1 MLKRRLCEAVFQWE
15 LRCDGPFL
23 IADGRYSQKEV
34 MKPYENNREEKKRRG
49 GWYPD
54 KFFINRE
61 EPEKMIGRIRDSQS
75 SPPNGKWGFYVPGT
89 SIRGPFRALAERI
102 IRSLLPEDAPPHLTA
117 CNPFEQKNKKDIGCS
132 KRLEKEENNGSK
144 YATACSACKL
154 FGCAG
159 LASRISF
166 TDAGIIG
173 NYKSVYRDMIG
184 IDRFTGGVFKGD
196 DGSGG
201 ANMRYHVLEN
211 TKFTTTVT
219 VVNFEL
225 WQLGLLAYIFRD
237 FKQGLVPIGFG
248 KTKGFGQVKGEITE
262 IILTYPVIP
271 TQIEHMGSLMS
282 SATERDHY
290 GIHICESPSFEEYFD
305 SRDDGLSLYHS
316 VAVTNIT
323 AFWDKVAPLFNEH
336 VSDLRHRTKEYE
348 HQAKEK
354 VT

>member
-15 LRCDGPFL
+15 LTCEGPLL

-34 MKPYENNREEKKRRG
+34 MKPYERNREEKKRRG

-61 EPEKMIGRIRDSQS
+61 EPEKMISRVRDSQS
-75 SPPNGKWGFYVPGT
+75 SPPKSKWGFYIPGT

-102 IRSLLPEDAPPHLTA
+102 IRSLLPENAPPHLTA
-117 CNPFEQKNKKDIGCS
+117 CNPFEQKDKKDLGCS

-144 YATACSACKL
+144 YASACSACKL

-159 LASRISF
+159 LASRICF
-166 TDAGIIG
+166 TDADIKS
-173 NYKSVYRDMIG
+173 YESVYRDMIG

-196 DGSGG
+196 DRSGG

-211 TKFTTTVT
+211 TTFATTVT

-225 WQLGLLAYIFRD
+225 WQIGLLAYIFRD
-237 FKQGLVPIGFG
+237 FEQKLVPIGYG
-248 KTKGFGQVKGEITE
+248 KTKGFGQVKGKITE
-262 IILTYPVIP
+262 IMLTYTIIP

-282 SATERDHY
+282 SATERDY
-290 GIHICESPSFEEYFD
+290 YDISTCEAPSFNHFEVKEN
-305 SRDDGLSLYHS
+305 DGLSLYQS
-316 VAVTNIT
+316 VTVTDIGT
-323 AFWDKVAPLFNEH
+323 FWSEIAPFFNKYVEK
-336 VSDLRHRTKEYE
+336 LQARAEKLK
-348 HQAKEK
+348 HQATEK
-354 VT
+354 IT